1 MADERGTYREIE
13 HTADVGIEVTADNLP
28 ALFASAGEALYA
40 LIADPTTIKSH
51 ETINISATGDNPE
64 HLLHAWLCELLAL
77 FNVQGFVGKHCEIAR
92 VSDGQVQGQ
101 VSGEKLD
108 LNRLEDCLWEIPRQ
122 GGMRVPGR
130 IYASEKLMAGLRSDN
145 SLKQVMNVA
154 HLPGIVGYSLAM
166 PDIHWGYGF
175 PIGGVAAVSVDEGVI
190 SPGGVGYDINCGV
203 RLVKT
208 GLVFEQIKDK
218 LTRVVESLFSVIPAG
233 VGSEGTIA
241 KLSKQDEKR
250 LLREGARWAVTEG
263 YGSQEDLSRM
273 EEGGRLGLAD
283 AELISDRAL
292 ERGLKQVGTLGSGN
306 HFLEIERVE
315 EIYLP
320 QAADTFGLF
329 PDQVVILIHTGS
341 RGLGYQTCEDSL
353 KVMNKA
359 MSAYGISLPD
369 RQLACTPIQSPEG
382 QDYLAAMA
390 GAANYAWANRQVI
403 MSQAEKGFMKALN
416 INPKEL
422 GLSLLYDVCHNIAKV
437 EEHTVDGKKRRL
449 CVHRKGATRGFAPGH
464 PQIPADY
471 QKIGQPV
478 LIPGDMGRYS
488 YLLVGTESAMEKTFG
503 STCHGAGRVMSRA
516 QSKKQSQAINI
527 DQEMARRGVVARYQ
541 GRGTMAEE
549 MPHAYKDVSDVV
561 ETMDH
566 AGISKRVARFRPVG
580 VIKG

>member
-1 MADERGTYREIE
+1 MATEEI
-13 HTADVGIEVTADNLP
+13 
-28 ALFASAGEALYA
+28 
-40 LIADPTTIKSH
+40 
-51 ETINISATGDNPE
+51 
-64 HLLHAWLCELLAL
+64 
-77 FNVQGFVGKHCEIAR
+77 
-92 VSDGQVQGQ
+92 
-101 VSGEKLD
+101 KLD
-108 LNRLEDCLWEIPRQ
+108 RLEDCLWEIPRQ

-130 IYASEKLMAGLRSDN
+130 IYASEKLMSGLKADN
-145 SLKQVMNVA
+145 SLRQVMNVA

-175 PIGGVAAVSVDEGVI
+175 PIGGVAAVGVDDGVI

-203 RLVKT
+203 RMVKT
-208 GLVFEQIKDK
+208 ALVFAQIKDK
-218 LTRVVESLFSVIPAG
+218 LTRIVETLFSLIPAG

-390 GAANYAWANRQVI
+390 AAANYAWANRQVI
-403 MSQAEKGFMKALN
+403 MSQAEKGFMQALN
-416 INPKEL
+416 ISPKEL
-422 GLSLLYDVCHNIAKV
+422 GFSLLYDVCHNIAKI

-449 CVHRKGATRGFAPGH
+449 CVHRKGATRAFAPGH

-516 QSKKQSQAINI
+516 QSKKQSHAINI

-549 MPHAYKDVSDVV
+549 MPHAYKDVADVV
-561 ETMDH
+561 ETMDQ